1 MTSGTLY
8 LVPTPLDFGS
18 THTPPLTQTL
28 PEHTIEVASSLGL
41 WICENAKSTRAFLK
55 RVNEVRA
62 LRLPI
67 QEHNMLE
74 LPHQVHKKGDHKG
87 EFNPKELLKPLLEGH
102 HMGLVSEAGMPAIAD
117 PGASVVRAAHLM
129 GISVAPLVGPVSL
142 MLALASSGMNG
153 QNFSF
158 VGYLPQA
165 QESKIERLKYLDQWI
180 KKSGQTQIFI
190 ETPYRNESLLRSMLE
205 VLHPQTRLALACGL
219 CGPKQWIESHQIEK
233 WKTFKTLPPLGEP
246 CVFLLGS

>member
-1 MTSGTLY
+1 MANGTLY
-8 LVPTPLDFGS
+8 LVPTPLDLGS
-18 THTPPLTQTL
+18 THTGPLTLSLPQT
-28 PEHTIEVASSLGL
+28 TIDTAAKLTH

-55 RVNEVRA
+55 RVNEVTA
-62 LRLPI
+62 LAQPI
-67 QEHNMLE
+67 QEHVMLE

-87 EFNPKELLKPLLEGH
+87 EFNAKDLLKPLLEGH
-102 HMGLVSEAGMPAIAD
+102 DMGLISEAGMPAIAD
-117 PGASVVRAAHLM
+117 PGSSVVRAAHSM
-129 GISVAPLVGPVSL
+129 GLTVAPLIGPVSL

-190 ETPYRNESLLRSMLE
+190 ETPYRNESLMRSMLE

-219 CGPKQWIESHQIEK
+219 SGPNQWIQSHLIEK
-233 WKTFKTLPPLGEP
+233 WKTIKTLPPLQEP
-246 CVFLLGS
+246 CVFLLGA